1 MKISIR
7 KIFLLLAIV
16 MSFVL
21 VQASWAIDCSTVVE
35 GMVNVIT
42 ETGAITVGDTTVYG
56 VPVDWGIVEVGDSV
70 VINAHLTKDDKLVAC
85 YLTVD
90 GSGVIELRPRTPIQ
104 LIGQSVTV
112 AADSD
117 CTCDNCYCNC
127 PDVCED
133 CICDCSCD
141 CICDG
146 TGPHGP
152 KGAKK

>member
-7 KIFLLLAIV
+7 KLFVLLAIV
-16 MSFVL
+16 MSFVV
-21 VQASWAIDCSTVVE
+21 VQASWALDCTSTVE
-35 GMVNVIT
+35 GMVTEIT
-42 ETGAITVGDTTVYG
+42 DTGAITVDGITVYG
-56 VPVDWGIVEVGDSV
+56 VPVDWGIVEENDVV
-70 VINAHLTKDDKLVAC
+70 VINVYETNKDKLIAC
-85 YLTVD
+85 YLTVN
-90 GSGVIELRPRTPIQ
+90 GGGVIELRPRTPIQ

-112 AADSD
+112 AADTD